1 MRHERAAQVAACT
14 DAAAVAADVVA
25 KGRQLLT
32 GAAVVFGVLGAA
44 ALVRPAQAQ
53 QANPVVARLQVEPA
67 QIRLTVGET
76 VPIRVQ
82 ALDDE
87 GVPIDAAFRLAAPRQ
102 ALWLGESEVRGLVPG
117 EYTLNVMLFPS
128 PDIDWVGETPPS
140 VPVSVTV
147 LRPGLERI
155 DIESSVERLF
165 VGTQARHHARAVL
178 PDGSIDPAV
187 RVTWHSSDPRV
198 ATVDRFGTV
207 TGVAVGVTTI
217 TAEAE
222 GTTATVTYDVRP
234 FPAVQLEITGGA
246 DQART
251 GDVLAFDVRALDAAG
266 RELAD
271 VPVTWS
277 HTFVHRDAGA
287 AQLVA
292 GGIVQDGRFVAEVAG
307 EHTIIATAG
316 PLAARRVVEIVPRDV
331 VRRIEVLGQGTLSHT
346 RTTDFWVFEG
356 MDGRDYAITGSKDVG
371 GQAYMWDVTD
381 PANII
386 LTDSILVD
394 ARSVNDVKVS
404 PDGRYA
410 SMTREGASD
419 RRNGVVLLDLSTP
432 AHPRIA
438 AEHTDGL
445 TGGVHNSF
453 ATNDYLFALS
463 AGEKYVIIDVRDIYN
478 PRNVGEFKYPN
489 AQIHDVWIRDGI
501 AYSAQRPYGGIIV
514 DVGNG
519 GWGGSPQNP
528 VLIAKTGPM
537 PEGGGF
543 HAVFPYVSES
553 TGRSYLFLGDEIMNR
568 AGRALAGTSPRG
580 AYRQRYDPE
589 TGEGGVP
596 LHTSGYLHIVDITD
610 PTDPRKV
617 AKYHVPEYG
626 THNLW
631 IEDDILYQAYYEG
644 GLRIVDVSGEL
655 MGDLHRQGR
664 EIAVFKPYDPVG
676 YVANAPMVW
685 STMLHKG
692 NIFLT
697 DTNSGI
703 WSVRL
708 QPPTGRVIP

>member
-1 MRHERAAQVAACT
+1 MYEQSRSAIFPLSISRLAAC
-14 DAAAVAADVVA
+14 AVVA
-25 KGRQLLT
+25 C
-32 GAAVVFGVLGAA
+32 
-44 ALVRPAQAQ
+44 ALVGAEASLHTAEARQ
-53 QANPVVARLQVEPA
+53 QRPVVARLQVEPM
-67 QIRLTVGET
+67 QLRLAVGET
-76 VPIRVQ
+76 APIRVE
-82 ALDDE
+82 AFDDE
-87 GVPIDAAFRLAAPRQ
+87 GVPVDAEFRFAAPRQ
-102 ALWLGESEVRGLVPG
+102 ALWLGENEIRGLAPG

-128 PDIDWVGETPPS
+128 PDIDWVGDAPPS
-140 VPVSVTV
+140 LAVRVTV

-155 DIESSVERLF
+155 SIDGGVESLY
-165 VGTQARHHARAVL
+165 VGTHARHRARAIL
-178 PDGSIDPAV
+178 PDGSIDAAAH
-187 RVTWHSSDPRV
+187 VTWQSSNPGI

-207 TGVAVGVTTI
+207 TALAPGAVTLSAHAENVVGQI
-217 TAEAE
+217 T
-222 GTTATVTYDVRP
+222 YNVRP
-234 FPAVQLEITGGA
+234 FPAARLELHGGM
-246 DQART
+246 DEART
-251 GDVLAFDVRALDAAG
+251 GDVLSFEVRAFDSAGSEVAGLPVEWSHSFVHHDEDAAQ
-266 RELAD
+266 
-271 VPVTWS
+271 
-277 HTFVHRDAGA
+277 H
-287 AQLVA
+287 VA
-292 GGIVQDGRFVAEVAG
+292 GGIVRDGRFVAEVAG
-307 EHTIIATAG
+307 QHTIVATAG
-316 PLAARRVVEIVPRDV
+316 PLAVRRVVEVAPRDV
-331 VRRIEVLGQGTLSHT
+331 VRRIEVLGKGSIAHT

-371 GQAYMWDVTD
+371 GQAYVWDVTD

-419 RRNGVVLLDLSTP
+419 RRNGVVILDLSTP

-438 AEHTDGL
+438 AEHTEGL

-463 AGEKYVIIDVRDIYN
+463 NGEKYVIIDVRDIDN
-478 PRNVGEFKYPN
+478 PRNVGEFQYPN
-489 AQIHDVWIRDGI
+489 AQIHDVWVRDGI

-519 GWGGSPQNP
+519 RWGGSPENP

-553 TGRSYLFLGDEIMNR
+553 TGRFYLFLGDEIMNR
-568 AGRALAGTSPRG
+568 AGRALAGTNPAG
-580 AYRQRYDPE
+580 AYRRRYDPQ

-596 LHTSGYLHIVDITD
+596 LHTSGYLHVVDITD
-610 PTDPRKV
+610 PQNPRKV

-631 IEDDILYQAYYEG
+631 VENDILYQAYYEG

-708 QPPTGRVIP
+708 QPSGTRVIP